1 MQEIICLTG
10 ISGSGKSTIAKSIV
24 EQNANDYV
32 IVNRD
37 KMREMLFGY
46 GEDNIHEYYSLDDRS
61 VKEEIVSSACDI
73 IIRKLLDDGKSI
85 VVDNTHLEIKYID
98 MLKMYNVPVKI
109 VFVDV
114 DADIAIM
121 RDQQR
126 KRQVGE
132 EIIRKQAELY
142 YALRNEI
149 VDNIG
154 AETTINFFI
163 PDVVDKYRMN
173 IIRCKSAFLKNN

>member
-1 MQEIICLTG
+1 MQQIICLTG
-10 ISGSGKSTIAKSIV
+10 ISGSGKSTIAKNIV
-24 EQNANDYV
+24 AQNANDFV

-37 KMREMLFGY
+37 KIREMLFGY
-46 GEDNIHEYYSLDDRS
+46 GEDNVHEYYSLADLS
-61 VKEEIVSSACDI
+61 VKEEMVSSACDI
-73 IIRKLLDDGKSI
+73 IIRKMLDDGKSI
-85 VVDNTHLEIKYID
+85 VVDNTHLKIEHINT
-98 MLKMYNVPVKI
+98 LKIYNIPVKI
-109 VFVDV
+109 VFVDTNV
-114 DADIAIM
+114 DDAII

-154 AETTINFFI
+154 VETTINFFI

-173 IIRCKSAFLKNN
+173 IIRCRSAFLKNN

>member
-1 MQEIICLTG
+1 MQQIICLTG
-10 ISGSGKSTIAKSIV
+10 ISGSGKSTIAKNIV
-24 EQNANDYV
+24 EQNANDFV

-37 KMREMLFGY
+37 KIREMLFGY
-46 GEDNIHEYYSLDDRS
+46 GEDNVHEYYSLADLS
-61 VKEEIVSSACDI
+61 VKEEMVSSACDI
-73 IIRKLLDDGKSI
+73 IIRKMLNDGKSI
-85 VVDNTHLEIKYID
+85 VVDNTHLKIEHIKA
-98 MLKMYNVPVKI
+98 LKIYDVPVKI
-109 VFVDV
+109 VFVDTNV
-114 DADIAIM
+114 DDAII

-126 KRQVGE
+126 KRKVGE

-142 YALRNEI
+142 DILKNDI

-154 AETTINFFI
+154 VETTINFFI